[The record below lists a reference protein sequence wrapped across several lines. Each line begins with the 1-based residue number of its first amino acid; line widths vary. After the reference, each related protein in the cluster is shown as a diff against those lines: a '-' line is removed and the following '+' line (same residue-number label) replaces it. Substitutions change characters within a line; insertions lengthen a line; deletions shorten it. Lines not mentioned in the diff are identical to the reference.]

1 MYPFTRIM
9 KRHETKIVTMALGIL
24 VALAIV
30 CSQLFYFQPT
40 SISKKETKTEQHQ
53 ENSGDQV
60 SFSVP
65 STSLPSSVHVVLNP
79 DVFLLFEIL
88 FEENVSKI
96 PELTVAIPLGQ
107 FFRTVFGLTISPNAP

>member
-1 MYPFTRIM
+1 M
-9 KRHETKIVTMALGIL
+9 KRDVTKIVTMSMGIL

-30 CSQLFYFQPT
+30 CSQLFYFQPA
-40 SISKKETKTEQHQ
+40 SVPKKETKTEQQ
-53 ENSGDQV
+53 ENSDDQV

-79 DVFLLFEIL
+79 NVFLLFEIL

>member
-1 MYPFTRIM
+1 M
-9 KRHETKIVTMALGIL
+9 KRAETKIVTMVMGVL

-40 SISKKETKTEQHQ
+40 SLPKKETKTEQHQ
-53 ENSGDQV
+53 ENPDDQV
-60 SFSVP
+60 SYSVP

-79 DVFLLFEIL
+79 NVFLLFEIL

-96 PELTVAIPLGQ
+96 PEFTIAIPLGQ